1 MSLYQSTKVIDLGS
15 CAFRQPKAQSHC
27 RWLHGYRLQSKLWF
41 GCNELDSNNWVVDFG
56 SLKGLKKKFEDQF
69 DHTTC
74 IAKDDPA
81 LNYFTD
87 LQNEDICDLRVM
99 DGVGIEKF
107 AEWCFNV
114 GNSYI
119 KKMTGGRCWID
130 KVEVWEHEK
139 NSATYC
145 NNHRETQQITYQSE
159 SERDVRLDHGEPLAA
174 ENADKDVAISEK
186 NTDTNNKVVTNKWL
200 NDDLNNPFGF

>member
-69 DHTTC
+69 DHTPC
-74 IAKDDPA
+74 IAKDEPA
-81 LNYFTD
+81 LKNFTD

-139 NSATYC
+139 NSATYA
-145 NNHRETQQITYQSE
+145 NNRT
-159 SERDVRLDHGEPLAA
+159 
-174 ENADKDVAISEK
+174 
-186 NTDTNNKVVTNKWL
+186 NTDSVETKNSKSVAVSKESTNNNSPANNKEIVTNKWIN
-200 NDDLNNPFGF
+200 NDVSNPFGF

>member
-41 GCNELDSNNWVVDFG
+41 GCNVLDGNNWVVDFG

-114 GNSYI
+114 GNNYI

-139 NSATYC
+139 NSATYT
-145 NNHRETQQITYQSE
+145 NDHADTNSIETEDNKSVAVSE
-159 SERDVRLDHGEPLAA
+159 D
-174 ENADKDVAISEK
+174 
-186 NTDTNNKVVTNKWL
+186 NTDNSKPVNNNKVVTNKWI
-200 NDDLNNPFGF
+200 NDDVSNPFGF

>member
-27 RWLHGYRLQSKLWF
+27 RSLHGYRLQSKLWF
-41 GCNELDSNNWVVDFG
+41 GCNVLDGNNWVVDFG

-74 IAKDDPA
+74 ISKDDPA

-114 GNSYI
+114 GNNYI

-139 NSATYC
+139 NSATYI
-145 NNHRETQQITYQSE
+145 NDHADTNSIETEDNKSVAVSE
-159 SERDVRLDHGEPLAA
+159 D
-174 ENADKDVAISEK
+174 
-186 NTDTNNKVVTNKWL
+186 NTDNSKPVNNNKVVTNKWI
-200 NDDLNNPFGF
+200 NDDVSNPFGF